1 MKNIE
6 QYRRRFNMLIE
17 SSMGDVRPLISE
29 QDSSKDTETE
39 QSKLQKKIIEL
50 TNQSLIPQELV
61 DNPETPV
68 GFFDSNKGTRDDKG
82 QFMDI
87 TDEKGVTYRI
97 RNWGNMNLAGHST
110 KGVITAAYNSDLAKT
125 QKTNDGETVE
135 SFFEDGWGS
144 EIVPNNNM
152 KWIGFVSDNRSIRF
166 ACFEDVSGKLT
177 CKTYEY
183 KIKQ

>member
-1 MKNIE
+1 MYNIE
-6 QYRRRFNMLIE
+6 QYKKRFYNLME

-39 QSKLQKKIIEL
+39 QPKLQKKIIEL

-61 DNPETPV
+61 DNPPPV
-68 GFFDSNKGTRDDKG
+68 GFFDSNKATYDDKG

-87 TDEKGVTYRI
+87 TDEKGITYRI

-110 KGVITAAYNSDLAKT
+110 KGVITAEYNSNLAKV
-125 QKTNDGETVE
+125 QKTNDGKTVE

-152 KWIGFVSDNRSIRF
+152 KWIGFVSDNGSIRF
-166 ACFEDVSGKLT
+166 ACFDDGSGKLT
-177 CKTYEY
+177 CKTYRY